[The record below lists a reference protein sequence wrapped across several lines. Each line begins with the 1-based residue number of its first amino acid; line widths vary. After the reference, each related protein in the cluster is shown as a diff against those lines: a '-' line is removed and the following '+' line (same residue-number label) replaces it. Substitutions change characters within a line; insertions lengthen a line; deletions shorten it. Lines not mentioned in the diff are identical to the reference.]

1 MHTKSINSGRLN
13 ALSLL
18 IAFMPI
24 SYALGSLIL
33 SLNTV
38 IIIIYGFYI
47 FKFEMFIIQN
57 KVFRYL
63 IYFFFVYLIT
73 ITLINNLKYLN
84 ENDLYGNHV
93 LKSFFYLR
101 FLLLF
106 LIVNKIAEK
115 GFLNVRYIYLSS
127 AFMTLFLS
135 LDVIL
140 QFYTTKDIF
149 GITSSDPN
157 RFAGFFGNEF
167 IAGGYLQ
174 IFSFFLIFFSIL
186 FSKNKKIF
194 MIVFFISVVLLLVSI
209 AFTGNRMPFI
219 LFLICLFSFGL
230 LEKRLRK
237 ANIIILTIVIV
248 SISYLINTDRSHF
261 SNYEKVIHVR
271 DLIKNFYANSHDILV
286 NSKILFSGEMK
297 SEVNSAHLKTF
308 YAGVDLW
315 KENKLL
321 GSGLKSFRI
330 NCKFDFNK
338 QCNTHPHN
346 YYIELLLDVGLIGTI
361 IMSLIFILPLWKFIK
376 INYLI
381 HSKNFYERL
390 LVMPFFLIV
399 FAYAFPIKS
408 SGSFFTTSV
417 STFIFLFLGVLI
429 NSEKVKLNKL

>member
-149 GITSSDPN
+149 GITSNDPN
-157 RFAGFFGNEF
+157 RFAGFFDGRFGWED
-167 IAGGYLQ
+167 
-174 IFSFFLIFFSIL
+174 
-186 FSKNKKIF
+186 
-194 MIVFFISVVLLLVSI
+194 LV
-209 AFTGNRMPFI
+209 A
-219 LFLICLFSFGL
+219 
-230 LEKRLRK
+230 
-237 ANIIILTIVIV
+237 AV
-248 SISYLINTDRSHF
+248 
-261 SNYEKVIHVR
+261 
-271 DLIKNFYANSHDILV
+271 
-286 NSKILFSGEMK
+286 
-297 SEVNSAHLKTF
+297 
-308 YAGVDLW
+308 
-315 KENKLL
+315 
-321 GSGLKSFRI
+321 
-330 NCKFDFNK
+330 
-338 QCNTHPHN
+338 
-346 YYIELLLDVGLIGTI
+346 
-361 IMSLIFILPLWKFIK
+361 
-376 INYLI
+376 
-381 HSKNFYERL
+381 
-390 LVMPFFLIV
+390 
-399 FAYAFPIKS
+399 
-408 SGSFFTTSV
+408 
-417 STFIFLFLGVLI
+417 
-429 NSEKVKLNKL
+429 